1 MPITVYFT
9 MNTNNKTALALSLSA
24 LLILGTTTF
33 TLSRNAYAHTFGGN
47 ESAAFLAKVQGLKVE
62 ARLIQSDLSNQTL
75 VAWHSDK
82 IGEFWT
88 TNDTKEMTE
97 RNQRLGTDI
106 PALISNITMIANST
120 NPDATKVGQLITSLD
135 NDLAE
140 ATTVRVEKTE
150 LENATVNGLA
160 VANVLDETM
169 EDYSIATGA
178 EEENDSNANV
188 TGSNTTSSQD
198 SNMSDVSEGAGSN
211 ETATIVN
218 FAAYQTAQGLASA
231 AQDMYNNLK
240 PKAMPNSSSEIA
252 ALDAAFA
259 SLRKAIDG
267 KMSND
272 AIQAIVEDSIHPNLS
287 AFGLKEEEG

>member
-1 MPITVYFT
+1 
-9 MNTNNKTALALSLSA
+9 ALALSLSA

-47 ESAAFLAKVQGLKVE
+47 ESAAFLAKVQGLKVV
-62 ARLIQSDLSNQTL
+62 AHLIQSDLSNQTL

-82 IGEFWT
+82 IGEFWN

-106 PALISNITMIANST
+106 PALISNITTVANST
-120 NPDATKVGQLITSLD
+120 NPDAAKVGQLITSLD

-140 ATTVRVEKTE
+140 ATTVRKEKTE
-150 LENATVNGLA
+150 LGNATVNGLA
-160 VANVLDETM
+160 VADILDETM
-169 EDYSIATGA
+169 EDYGIATGA
-178 EEENDSNANV
+178 EEENSSSNL

-198 SNMSDVSEGAGSN
+198 SNMSNVSEGAGPN
-211 ETATIVN
+211 ETTTIVN
-218 FAAYQTAQGLASA
+218 FAAYQTAQ
-231 AQDMYNNLK
+231 DMNNNLK
-240 PKAMPNSSSEIA
+240 PKAMLNSSSEIA

-259 SLRKAIDG
+259 NLKKGIDD

-272 AIQAIVEDSIHPNLS
+272 AIQAIVEGSIHPNLS
-287 AFGLKEEEG
+287 AFGLKEEEE

>member
-1 MPITVYFT
+1 M
-9 MNTNNKTALALSLSA
+9 TNYNRTALALSLSA

-33 TLSRNAYAHTFGGN
+33 ALSRNAYAHTFGGN

-62 ARLIQSDLSNQTL
+62 AHLIQSDLSNQTL

-82 IGEFWT
+82 IGEFWN

-106 PALISNITMIANST
+106 PALISNITMVANST

-140 ATTVRVEKTE
+140 ATSVRIEKTE

-160 VANVLDETM
+160 VADILDETM
-169 EDYSIATGA
+169 EDYGIATGA
-178 EEENDSNANV
+178 EEENSSNV
-188 TGSNTTSSQD
+188 TGSNTTSQD
-198 SNMSDVSEGAGSN
+198 NMSNMSEGAGSN

-218 FAAYQTAQGLASA
+218 FAAYQTAQGLAAA

-259 SLRKAIDG
+259 NLRKAIDD

-272 AIQAIVEDSIHPNLS
+272 AIQAIVEGSIHPNLS
-287 AFGLKEEEG
+287 AFGLKEEEE

>member
-1 MPITVYFT
+1 M
-9 MNTNNKTALALSLSA
+9 MNNNRTALALILSA
-24 LLILGTTTF
+24 LLIFGTTTF

-62 ARLIQSDLSNQTL
+62 AHLIQSDLSNQTL

-82 IGEFWT
+82 IGEFWN

-106 PALISNITMIANST
+106 PALISNITTVANST

-140 ATTVRVEKTE
+140 ATTVRIEKTE

-160 VANVLDETM
+160 VADILDETM
-169 EDYSIATGA
+169 EDYGIATGA
-178 EEENDSNANV
+178 EEENSSNV
-188 TGSNTTSSQD
+188 TGSNTTSQENV
-198 SNMSDVSEGAGSN
+198 SNVSEGAGSN

-218 FAAYQTAQGLASA
+218 FAAYKTAQGLAAA

-252 ALDAAFA
+252 ALDVAFA
-259 SLRKAIDG
+259 NLRKAIDD

-272 AIQAIVEDSIHPNLS
+272 AIQAIVEGSIHPNLS
-287 AFGLKEEEG
+287 AFGLKEEEEVE

>member
-1 MPITVYFT
+1 MK
-9 MNTNNKTALALSLSA
+9 NNNRTALVLSLVA
-24 LLILGTTTF
+24 LLIFGTTTF

-47 ESAAFLAKVQGLKVE
+47 ESAEFLAKVQGLKIE
-62 ARLIQSDLSNQTL
+62 THLIQSDLANQTL

-88 TNDTKEMTE
+88 TNDTKEMSE

-106 PALISNITMIANST
+106 PALISNITTVANST
-120 NPDATKVGQLITSLD
+120 NPDATKVAQLITSLD

-140 ATTVRVEKTE
+140 ATSVRIEKTE

-160 VANVLDETM
+160 VANILDETM
-169 EDYSIATGA
+169 EDYGIATGA
-178 EEENDSNANV
+178 EEENSSNV
-188 TGSNTTSSQD
+188 MGSNTTSQENV
-198 SNMSDVSEGAGSN
+198 SNVSEGAGSN

-218 FAAYQTAQGLASA
+218 FAAYKTAQGLAAA

-259 SLRKAIDG
+259 NLRKAIDD

-272 AIQAIVEDSIHPNLS
+272 AIQAIVEGSIHPNLS
-287 AFGLKEEEG
+287 AFGLKEEEGEE

>member
-1 MPITVYFT
+1 M
-9 MNTNNKTALALSLSA
+9 TNNNRTALALSLSA

-33 TLSRNAYAHTFGGN
+33 AVSRNAYAHTFGGN

-62 ARLIQSDLSNQTL
+62 AHLIQSDLSNQTL
-75 VAWHSDK
+75 VAWHYDK
-82 IGEFWT
+82 IGEFWN

-106 PALISNITMIANST
+106 PALISNITTAANST

-140 ATTVRVEKTE
+140 ATSVRIEKTE

-160 VANVLDETM
+160 VADILDETM
-169 EDYSIATGA
+169 EDYGIATGA
-178 EEENDSNANV
+178 EEENSSNV
-188 TGSNTTSSQD
+188 TGSNTTSQD
-198 SNMSDVSEGAGSN
+198 NMSNVSEGAGSN

-218 FAAYQTAQGLASA
+218 FAAYQTAQGLPAA

-259 SLRKAIDG
+259 SLRKAIDD

-272 AIQAIVEDSIHPNLS
+272 AIQAIVEGSIHPNLS
-287 AFGLKEEEG
+287 AFGLKEEEE

>member
-1 MPITVYFT
+1 MK
-9 MNTNNKTALALSLSA
+9 NNNRTALALSLSA
-24 LLILGTTTF
+24 LLIFGTTTF

-47 ESAAFLAKVQGLKVE
+47 ESAEFLAKVQGLKVE
-62 ARLIQSDLSNQTL
+62 AHLIQSDLSNQTL

-82 IGEFWT
+82 IGEFWN

-106 PALISNITMIANST
+106 PALISNITTAANST
-120 NPDATKVGQLITSLD
+120 NPDAIKVGQLITSLD

-140 ATTVRVEKTE
+140 ATSVRIEKTE
-150 LENATVNGLA
+150 LENSTVNALA
-160 VANVLDETM
+160 VVAILDETM
-169 EDYSIATGA
+169 EDYGIATGA
-178 EEENDSNANV
+178 EEENSSNV
-188 TGSNTTSSQD
+188 TGSNTTSQD
-198 SNMSDVSEGAGSN
+198 NMSNMSEGAGSN

-218 FAAYQTAQGLASA
+218 FAAYQTAQGLAAA

-240 PKAMPNSSSEIA
+240 SKAMPNSSSEIA

-259 SLRKAIDG
+259 NLRKAIDD

-272 AIQAIVEDSIHPNLS
+272 AIQAIVEGSIHPNLS
-287 AFGLKEEEG
+287 AFGAKEEEE

>member
-1 MPITVYFT
+1 M
-9 MNTNNKTALALSLSA
+9 TNNNRTALALSLSA
-24 LLILGTTTF
+24 LLILSTTTF
-33 TLSRNAYAHTFGGN
+33 ALSRNAYAHTFGGN

-62 ARLIQSDLSNQTL
+62 AHLIQSDLSNQTL

-82 IGEFWT
+82 IGEFWN

-97 RNQRLGTDI
+97 RNQRLGTNI
-106 PALISNITMIANST
+106 PALISNITTAANST

-140 ATTVRVEKTE
+140 ATSVRIEKTE

-160 VANVLDETM
+160 VADILDETM
-169 EDYSIATGA
+169 EDYGIATGA
-178 EEENDSNANV
+178 EEENSSNV
-188 TGSNTTSSQD
+188 TGSNTTSQD
-198 SNMSDVSEGAGSN
+198 NMSNVSEGAGSN

-218 FAAYQTAQGLASA
+218 FAAYQTAQGLAAA

-259 SLRKAIDG
+259 NLRKAIDD

-272 AIQAIVEDSIHPNLS
+272 AIQAIVEGSIHPNLS
-287 AFGLKEEEG
+287 AFGLKEEEE

>member
-1 MPITVYFT
+1 M
-9 MNTNNKTALALSLSA
+9 TNYNRTALALSLSA

-33 TLSRNAYAHTFGGN
+33 ALSRNAYAHTFGGN
-47 ESAAFLAKVQGLKVE
+47 ESAAFLAKVQELKVE
-62 ARLIQSDLSNQTL
+62 AHLIQSDLSNQTL

-82 IGEFWT
+82 IGEFWN

-106 PALISNITMIANST
+106 PALISNITTAANST
-120 NPDATKVGQLITSLD
+120 NPDAIKVGQLITSLD

-140 ATTVRVEKTE
+140 ATSVRIEKTE
-150 LENATVNGLA
+150 LENATVNALA
-160 VANVLDETM
+160 VVAILDETM
-169 EDYSIATGA
+169 EDYGIATGA
-178 EEENDSNANV
+178 EENSSNV
-188 TGSNTTSSQD
+188 TGSNTTSQD
-198 SNMSDVSEGAGSN
+198 NMSNMSEGAGSN

-218 FAAYQTAQGLASA
+218 FAAYQTAQGLAAA

-259 SLRKAIDG
+259 NLRKAIDD

-272 AIQAIVEDSIHPNLS
+272 AIQAIVEGSIHPNLS
-287 AFGLKEEEG
+287 AFGAKE

>member
-1 MPITVYFT
+1 M
-9 MNTNNKTALALSLSA
+9 TNYNRTALALSLSA

-33 TLSRNAYAHTFGGN
+33 ALSRNAYAHTFGGN
-47 ESAAFLAKVQGLKVE
+47 ESAAFLAKVQELKVE
-62 ARLIQSDLSNQTL
+62 AHLIQSDLSNQTL

-82 IGEFWT
+82 IGEFWN

-106 PALISNITMIANST
+106 PALISNITTAANST
-120 NPDATKVGQLITSLD
+120 NPDAIKVGQLITSLD

-140 ATTVRVEKTE
+140 ATSVRIEKTE
-150 LENATVNGLA
+150 LENATVNALA
-160 VANVLDETM
+160 VVAILDETM
-169 EDYSIATGA
+169 EDYGIATGA
-178 EEENDSNANV
+178 EENSTNV
-188 TGSNTTSSQD
+188 TGSNTTSQD
-198 SNMSDVSEGAGSN
+198 NMSNMSEGADLN

-218 FAAYQTAQGLASA
+218 FAAYQTAQGLAAA

-259 SLRKAIDG
+259 NLRKAIDD

-272 AIQAIVEDSIHPNLS
+272 AIQAIVEGSIHPNLS
-287 AFGLKEEEG
+287 AFGAKEEEE

>member
-1 MPITVYFT
+1 MK
-9 MNTNNKTALALSLSA
+9 NDNRKALALSLSA

-47 ESAAFLAKVQGLKVE
+47 ESAAFLAKVQGLKVV
-62 ARLIQSDLSNQTL
+62 AHLIQSDLSNQTL

-82 IGEFWT
+82 IGEFWN

-106 PALISNITMIANST
+106 PALISNITTVANST
-120 NPDATKVGQLITSLD
+120 NPDAAKVGQLITSLD

-140 ATTVRVEKTE
+140 ATTVRIEKTE

-160 VANVLDETM
+160 VANILDETM
-169 EDYSIATGA
+169 EDYGIATGA
-178 EEENDSNANV
+178 EEENYSSSNV

-198 SNMSDVSEGAGSN
+198 SNMSNMSSVSEGAGSN
-211 ETATIVN
+211 ETTTIVN

-259 SLRKAIDG
+259 NLKKGIDD
-267 KMSND
+267 KISND
-272 AIQAIVEDSIHPNLS
+272 AIQAIVEGSIHPNLS
-287 AFGLKEEEG
+287 AFGLKEEEE

>member
-1 MPITVYFT
+1 M
-9 MNTNNKTALALSLSA
+9 MNNNRTALALILSA
-24 LLILGTTTF
+24 LLIFGTTTF

-62 ARLIQSDLSNQTL
+62 AHLIQSDLSNQTL

-82 IGEFWT
+82 IGEFWN

-106 PALISNITMIANST
+106 PALISNITTVANST

-140 ATTVRVEKTE
+140 ATTVRIEKTE

-160 VANVLDETM
+160 VADILDETM
-169 EDYSIATGA
+169 EDYGIATGA
-178 EEENDSNANV
+178 EEENSSNV
-188 TGSNTTSSQD
+188 TGSNTTSQENI
-198 SNMSDVSEGAGSN
+198 SNVSEGAGSN
-211 ETATIVN
+211 ETVTIVN
-218 FAAYQTAQGLASA
+218 FAAYQTAQGLAAA

-252 ALDAAFA
+252 ALDVAFA
-259 SLRKAIDG
+259 NLRKAIDD
-267 KMSND
+267 KMSSD
-272 AIQAIVEDSIHPNLS
+272 AIQAIVEGSIHPNLS
-287 AFGLKEEEG
+287 AFGLKEEEEVE

>member
-1 MPITVYFT
+1 M
-9 MNTNNKTALALSLSA
+9 MNNNRTALALSLSA
-24 LLILGTTTF
+24 LLIFGTTTF

-62 ARLIQSDLSNQTL
+62 AHLIQSDLSNQTL

-82 IGEFWT
+82 IGEFWN

-106 PALISNITMIANST
+106 PALISNITTVANST

-140 ATTVRVEKTE
+140 ATTVRIEKTE
-150 LENATVNGLA
+150 LDNATVNGLA
-160 VANVLDETM
+160 VADILDETM
-169 EDYSIATGA
+169 EDYGIATGA
-178 EEENDSNANV
+178 EEENSSNV
-188 TGSNTTSSQD
+188 MGSNTTSQENV
-198 SNMSDVSEGAGSN
+198 SNVSEGAGSN

-218 FAAYQTAQGLASA
+218 FAAYKTAQGLAAA

-252 ALDAAFA
+252 ALDVAFA
-259 SLRKAIDG
+259 NLRKAIDD

-272 AIQAIVEDSIHPNLS
+272 AIQAIVEGSIHPNLS
-287 AFGLKEEEG
+287 AFGLKEEEEVE

>member
-1 MPITVYFT
+1 MK
-9 MNTNNKTALALSLSA
+9 NNNRTALALSLSA
-24 LLILGTTTF
+24 LLIFGTTTF

-62 ARLIQSDLSNQTL
+62 AHLIQSDLSNQTL

-82 IGEFWT
+82 IGEFWN

-97 RNQRLGTDI
+97 KNQRLGTDI
-106 PALISNITMIANST
+106 PALISNITTAANST
-120 NPDATKVGQLITSLD
+120 NPDATKVGQIITSLD

-140 ATTVRVEKTE
+140 ATTVRIEKTE

-160 VANVLDETM
+160 VANILDETM
-169 EDYSIATGA
+169 EDYGIATGA
-178 EEENDSNANV
+178 EEENSSNV

-198 SNMSDVSEGAGSN
+198 NNMSNVSEGAGSN

-218 FAAYQTAQGLASA
+218 FAPYQTAQGLATA

-259 SLRKAIDG
+259 NLRKAIDD

-272 AIQAIVEDSIHPNLS
+272 AIQAIVEGSIHPNLS
-287 AFGLKEEEG
+287 TFGLKEEEGQE

>member
-1 MPITVYFT
+1 MK
-9 MNTNNKTALALSLSA
+9 NNNRTALALSLSA
-24 LLILGTTTF
+24 LLIFGTTTF

-47 ESAAFLAKVQGLKVE
+47 ESAEFLAKVQGLKVE
-62 ARLIQSDLSNQTL
+62 AHLIQSDLSNRTL

-88 TNDTKEMTE
+88 TNDTKEMSE

-106 PALISNITMIANST
+106 PALISNITTVANST
-120 NPDATKVGQLITSLD
+120 NPDATKVAQLITSLD

-140 ATTVRVEKTE
+140 ATSVRIEKTE

-160 VANVLDETM
+160 VANILDETM
-169 EDYSIATGA
+169 EDYGIATGA
-178 EEENDSNANV
+178 EEENSSNV
-188 TGSNTTSSQD
+188 TGSNTTSQD
-198 SNMSDVSEGAGSN
+198 NNMSNMSEGAGSN

-218 FAAYQTAQGLASA
+218 FAAYQTAQGLAAA

-259 SLRKAIDG
+259 NLRKAIDD

-272 AIQAIVEDSIHPNLS
+272 AIQAIVEGSIHPNLS
-287 AFGLKEEEG
+287 AFGLKEEEGEE

>member
-1 MPITVYFT
+1 M
-9 MNTNNKTALALSLSA
+9 TNYKRTALALSLSA

-33 TLSRNAYAHTFGGN
+33 ALSRNAYAHTFGGN
-47 ESAAFLAKVQGLKVE
+47 ESAAFLAKVQELKVE
-62 ARLIQSDLSNQTL
+62 AHLIQSDLSNQTL

-82 IGEFWT
+82 IGEFWN

-106 PALISNITMIANST
+106 PALISNITTAANST
-120 NPDATKVGQLITSLD
+120 NPDAIKVAQLITSLD

-140 ATTVRVEKTE
+140 ATSVRIEKTE
-150 LENATVNGLA
+150 LENATVNALA
-160 VANVLDETM
+160 VVAILDETM
-169 EDYSIATGA
+169 EDYGIATGA
-178 EEENDSNANV
+178 EENSSNV
-188 TGSNTTSSQD
+188 TGSNTTSQD
-198 SNMSDVSEGAGSN
+198 NMSNMSEGAGSN

-218 FAAYQTAQGLASA
+218 FPAYQTAQGLAAA

-259 SLRKAIDG
+259 NLRKAIDD

-272 AIQAIVEDSIHPNLS
+272 AIQAIVEGSIHPNLS
-287 AFGLKEEEG
+287 AFGAKEEEE

>member
-1 MPITVYFT
+1 M
-9 MNTNNKTALALSLSA
+9 TNYNRTALALSLSA

-33 TLSRNAYAHTFGGN
+33 ALSRNAYAHTFGGN
-47 ESAAFLAKVQGLKVE
+47 ESAAFLAKVQELKVE
-62 ARLIQSDLSNQTL
+62 AHLIQSDLSNQTL

-82 IGEFWT
+82 IGEFWN

-106 PALISNITMIANST
+106 PALISNITTAANST
-120 NPDATKVGQLITSLD
+120 NPDAIKVGQLITSLD

-140 ATTVRVEKTE
+140 ATSVRIEKTE
-150 LENATVNGLA
+150 LENATVNALA
-160 VANVLDETM
+160 VVAILDETM
-169 EDYSIATGA
+169 EDYGIATGA
-178 EEENDSNANV
+178 EEENSSNV
-188 TGSNTTSSQD
+188 TGSNTTSQD
-198 SNMSDVSEGAGSN
+198 NMSNMSEGAGSN

-218 FAAYQTAQGLASA
+218 FAAYQTAQGLAAA

-240 PKAMPNSSSEIA
+240 SKAMPNSSSEIA

-259 SLRKAIDG
+259 NLRKAIDD

-272 AIQAIVEDSIHPNLS
+272 AIQAIVEGSIHPNLS
-287 AFGLKEEEG
+287 AFGAKEEEE

>member
-1 MPITVYFT
+1 MK
-9 MNTNNKTALALSLSA
+9 NNNRTALALSLSA
-24 LLILGTTTF
+24 LLIFGTTTF

-47 ESAAFLAKVQGLKVE
+47 ESAEFLAKVQGLKVE
-62 ARLIQSDLSNQTL
+62 THLIQSDLANQTL

-88 TNDTKEMTE
+88 TNDTKEMSE

-106 PALISNITMIANST
+106 PALISNITTVANST
-120 NPDATKVGQLITSLD
+120 NPDATKVAQLITSLD

-140 ATTVRVEKTE
+140 ATSVRIEKTE

-160 VANVLDETM
+160 VANILDETM
-169 EDYSIATGA
+169 EDYGIATGA
-178 EEENDSNANV
+178 EEENSSNV
-188 TGSNTTSSQD
+188 TGSNTTSQD
-198 SNMSDVSEGAGSN
+198 NNMSNMSEGAGSN

-218 FAAYQTAQGLASA
+218 FAAYQTAQGLAAA

-259 SLRKAIDG
+259 NLRKAIDD

-272 AIQAIVEDSIHPNLS
+272 AIQAIVEGSIHPNLS

>member
-1 MPITVYFT
+1 M
-9 MNTNNKTALALSLSA
+9 MNNNRTALALSLSA
-24 LLILGTTTF
+24 LLIFGTTTF

-62 ARLIQSDLSNQTL
+62 AHLIQSDLSNQTL

-82 IGEFWT
+82 IGEFWN

-106 PALISNITMIANST
+106 PALISNITTVANST
-120 NPDATKVGQLITSLD
+120 NPDATKVGQIITSLD

-140 ATTVRVEKTE
+140 ATTVRIEKTE

-160 VANVLDETM
+160 VADILDETM
-169 EDYSIATGA
+169 EDYGIATGA
-178 EEENDSNANV
+178 EEENSSNV
-188 TGSNTTSSQD
+188 TGSNTTSQENI
-198 SNMSDVSEGAGSN
+198 SNVSEGAGSN

-240 PKAMPNSSSEIA
+240 PKAMANSSSEIA

-259 SLRKAIDG
+259 NLRKAIDD

-272 AIQAIVEDSIHPNLS
+272 AIQAIVEGSIYPNLS
-287 AFGLKEEEG
+287 AFGLKEEEGQE

>member
-1 MPITVYFT
+1 M
-9 MNTNNKTALALSLSA
+9 TNNNRTALALSLSA
-24 LLILGTTTF
+24 LLILGTTAF
-33 TLSRNAYAHTFGGN
+33 ALSRNAYAHTFGGN

-62 ARLIQSDLSNQTL
+62 AHLIQSDLSNQTL

-82 IGEFWT
+82 IGEFWN
-88 TNDTKEMTE
+88 TNDTKELTE

-106 PALISNITMIANST
+106 PTLISNITTTANST
-120 NPDATKVGQLITSLD
+120 NPDATKVGQLVTSLD

-140 ATTVRVEKTE
+140 ATSVRIEKTE
-150 LENATVNGLA
+150 LENATVNALA
-160 VANVLDETM
+160 VADILDETM
-169 EDYSIATGA
+169 EDYGIATGA
-178 EEENDSNANV
+178 EEENSSNV
-188 TGSNTTSSQD
+188 TGTNTTSQD
-198 SNMSDVSEGAGSN
+198 NMSNVSEGAGSN

-218 FAAYQTAQGLASA
+218 FAAYQTAQGLAAA

-259 SLRKAIDG
+259 NLRKAIDD

-272 AIQAIVEDSIHPNLS
+272 AIQAIVEGSIHPNLS
-287 AFGLKEEEG
+287 AFGLKEEEE

>member
-1 MPITVYFT
+1 MK
-9 MNTNNKTALALSLSA
+9 NNNRTALALSLSA
-24 LLILGTTTF
+24 LLIFGTTTF
-33 TLSRNAYAHTFGGN
+33 ALSRNAYAHTFGGN

-62 ARLIQSDLSNQTL
+62 AHLIQSDLSNQTL

-82 IGEFWT
+82 IGEFWN

-106 PALISNITMIANST
+106 PALISNITTAANST
-120 NPDATKVGQLITSLD
+120 NPDATKVDQLITSLD

-140 ATTVRVEKTE
+140 ATTVRIEKTE

-169 EDYSIATGA
+169 EDYGIATGA
-178 EEENDSNANV
+178 EEENSSNV
-188 TGSNTTSSQD
+188 TGSSNTTSSQD
-198 SNMSDVSEGAGSN
+198 SNMSNVSNVSEGAGSN

-259 SLRKAIDG
+259 NLRKAIDD

-272 AIQAIVEDSIHPNLS
+272 AIQAIVEGSIHPNLS
-287 AFGLKEEEG
+287 AFGLKEEEE

>member
-1 MPITVYFT
+1 M
-9 MNTNNKTALALSLSA
+9 TNYNRTALALSLSA

-33 TLSRNAYAHTFGGN
+33 ALSRNAYAHTFGGN
-47 ESAAFLAKVQGLKVE
+47 ESAAFLAKVQELKVE
-62 ARLIQSDLSNQTL
+62 AHLIQSDLSNQTL

-82 IGEFWT
+82 IGEFWN

-106 PALISNITMIANST
+106 PALISNITTAANST
-120 NPDATKVGQLITSLD
+120 NPDAIKVGQLITSLD

-140 ATTVRVEKTE
+140 ATSVRIEKTE
-150 LENATVNGLA
+150 LENSTVNALA
-160 VANVLDETM
+160 VVAILDETM
-169 EDYSIATGA
+169 EDYGIATGA
-178 EEENDSNANV
+178 EEENSSNV
-188 TGSNTTSSQD
+188 TGSNTTSQD
-198 SNMSDVSEGAGSN
+198 NMSNMSEGAGSN

-218 FAAYQTAQGLASA
+218 FAAYQTAQGLAAA

-240 PKAMPNSSSEIA
+240 SKAMPNSSSEIA

-259 SLRKAIDG
+259 NLRKAIDD

-272 AIQAIVEDSIHPNLS
+272 AIQAIVEGSIHPNLS
-287 AFGLKEEEG
+287 AFGLKEEEE

>member
-1 MPITVYFT
+1 MKI
-9 MNTNNKTALALSLSA
+9 NNKTALALSLSA
-24 LLILGTTTF
+24 LLILGATTTF

-47 ESAAFLAKVQGLKVE
+47 ESAAFLAKVQGLKVV
-62 ARLIQSDLSNQTL
+62 AHLIQSDLSNQTL

-82 IGEFWT
+82 IGEFWN
-88 TNDTKEMTE
+88 TNDTKELTE

-106 PALISNITMIANST
+106 PALISNITTVANST
-120 NPDATKVGQLITSLD
+120 NPDAAKVGQLITSLD

-140 ATTVRVEKTE
+140 ATSVRIEKTE

-160 VANVLDETM
+160 VANILDETM
-169 EDYSIATGA
+169 EDYGIATGA
-178 EEENDSNANV
+178 EEENSSSSSSSNV

-198 SNMSDVSEGAGSN
+198 SNMSNVSEVAGSN
-211 ETATIVN
+211 ETTTIVN

-240 PKAMPNSSSEIA
+240 PKAMSNSSSEIA

-259 SLRKAIDG
+259 SLRKAIDD

-272 AIQAIVEDSIHPNLS
+272 AIQAIVEGSIHPNLS
-287 AFGLKEEEG
+287 AFGLKEEEE

>member
-1 MPITVYFT
+1 MKF
-9 MNTNNKTALALSLSA
+9 NNSKALALSLSA
-24 LLILGTTTF
+24 LLILGATTF

-47 ESAAFLAKVQGLKVE
+47 ESAAFLAKVQGLKVV
-62 ARLIQSDLSNQTL
+62 AHLIQSDLSNQTL

-82 IGEFWT
+82 IGEFWN

-106 PALISNITMIANST
+106 PALISNITTVANST
-120 NPDATKVGQLITSLD
+120 NPDAAKVGQLITSLD

-140 ATTVRVEKTE
+140 ATTVRIEKTE

-160 VANVLDETM
+160 VANILDETM
-169 EDYSIATGA
+169 EDYGIATGA
-178 EEENDSNANV
+178 EEENSTSSSNV

-198 SNMSDVSEGAGSN
+198 SNMSNVSEGAGSN
-211 ETATIVN
+211 ETTTIVN

-240 PKAMPNSSSEIA
+240 PKAMSNSSSEIA

-259 SLRKAIDG
+259 NLRKAIDD

-272 AIQAIVEDSIHPNLS
+272 AIQAIVEGSIHPNLS
-287 AFGLKEEEG
+287 AFGLKEEEE

>member
-1 MPITVYFT
+1 V
-9 MNTNNKTALALSLSA
+9 
-24 LLILGTTTF
+24 
-33 TLSRNAYAHTFGGN
+33 HTFGGN

-62 ARLIQSDLSNQTL
+62 AHLIQSDLSNQTL

-82 IGEFWT
+82 IGEFWN

-106 PALISNITMIANST
+106 PALISNITTVANST

-140 ATTVRVEKTE
+140 ATTVRIEKTE

-160 VANVLDETM
+160 VADILDETM
-169 EDYSIATGA
+169 EDYGIATGA
-178 EEENDSNANV
+178 EEENSSNV
-188 TGSNTTSSQD
+188 TGSNTTSQENI
-198 SNMSDVSEGAGSN
+198 SNVSEGAGSN
-211 ETATIVN
+211 ETVTIVN
-218 FAAYQTAQGLASA
+218 FAAYQTAQGLAAA

-252 ALDAAFA
+252 ALDVAFA
-259 SLRKAIDG
+259 NLRKAIDD

-272 AIQAIVEDSIHPNLS
+272 AIQAIVEGSIHPNLS
-287 AFGLKEEEG
+287 AFGLKEEEEVE

>member
-1 MPITVYFT
+1 
-9 MNTNNKTALALSLSA
+9 MNNNRTALALSLSA

-33 TLSRNAYAHTFGGN
+33 TLSRNANAHTFGGN

-62 ARLIQSDLSNQTL
+62 AHLIQSDLSNKTL

-82 IGEFWT
+82 IGEFWN
-88 TNDTKEMTE
+88 TNETKEMSE

-106 PALISNITMIANST
+106 PALISNITTIANST
-120 NPDATKVGQLITSLD
+120 SPDATQVGQLITSLD

-140 ATTVRVEKTE
+140 ATTVRIEKSD

-160 VANVLDETM
+160 VANILDETM
-169 EDYSIATGA
+169 EDYGIATGA
-178 EEENDSNANV
+178 EEEENSSNV
-188 TGSNTTSSQD
+188 TGSNTTSQE
-198 SNMSDVSEGAGSN
+198 NMSNVSEGAGSN

-240 PKAMPNSSSEIA
+240 PKAMANSSSEIA

-259 SLRKAIDG
+259 NLRKAIDD
-267 KMSND
+267 KVSND
-272 AIQAIVEDSIHPNLS
+272 AIQAIVEGSIHPNLS
-287 AFGLKEEEG
+287 AFGLKEEEEETE

>member
-1 MPITVYFT
+1 MK
-9 MNTNNKTALALSLSA
+9 NNNRTALALSLSA
-24 LLILGTTTF
+24 LLIFGTTTF

-47 ESAAFLAKVQGLKVE
+47 ESAEFLAKVQGLKVE
-62 ARLIQSDLSNQTL
+62 THLIQSDLANQTL

-88 TNDTKEMTE
+88 TNDTKEMSE

-106 PALISNITMIANST
+106 PALISNITTVANST
-120 NPDATKVGQLITSLD
+120 NPDATKVAQLITSLD

-140 ATTVRVEKTE
+140 ATSVRIEKTE

-160 VANVLDETM
+160 VANILDETM
-169 EDYSIATGA
+169 EDYGIATGA
-178 EEENDSNANV
+178 EEENSSNV
-188 TGSNTTSSQD
+188 TGSNTTSQD
-198 SNMSDVSEGAGSN
+198 NNMSNMSEGAGSN

-259 SLRKAIDG
+259 NLRKAIDD

-272 AIQAIVEDSIHPNLS
+272 AIQAIVEGSIHPNLS
-287 AFGLKEEEG
+287 AFGLREEEG

>member
-1 MPITVYFT
+1 M
-9 MNTNNKTALALSLSA
+9 MNNNRTALALSLSA
-24 LLILGTTTF
+24 LLIFGTTTF

-62 ARLIQSDLSNQTL
+62 AHLIQSDLSNQTL

-82 IGEFWT
+82 IGEFWN

-106 PALISNITMIANST
+106 PALISNITTVANST

-140 ATTVRVEKTE
+140 ATTVRIEKTE
-150 LENATVNGLA
+150 LDNATVNGLA
-160 VANVLDETM
+160 VADILDETM
-169 EDYSIATGA
+169 EDYGIATGA
-178 EEENDSNANV
+178 EEENSSNV
-188 TGSNTTSSQD
+188 MGSNTTSQENV
-198 SNMSDVSEGAGSN
+198 SNVSEAAGSN

-218 FAAYQTAQGLASA
+218 FAAYKTAQGLAAA

-252 ALDAAFA
+252 ALDVAFA
-259 SLRKAIDG
+259 NLRKAIDD

-272 AIQAIVEDSIHPNLS
+272 AIQAIVEGSIHPNLS
-287 AFGLKEEEG
+287 AFGLKEEEEVE

>member
-1 MPITVYFT
+1 M
-9 MNTNNKTALALSLSA
+9 TNYNRTALALSLSA

-33 TLSRNAYAHTFGGN
+33 ALSRNAYAHTFGGN
-47 ESAAFLAKVQGLKVE
+47 ESAAFLAKVQELKVE
-62 ARLIQSDLSNQTL
+62 AHLIQSDLSNQTL

-82 IGEFWT
+82 IGEFWN

-106 PALISNITMIANST
+106 PALISNITTAANST
-120 NPDATKVGQLITSLD
+120 NPDAIKVGQLITSLD

-140 ATTVRVEKTE
+140 ATSVRIEKTE
-150 LENATVNGLA
+150 LENATVNALA
-160 VANVLDETM
+160 VVAILDETM
-169 EDYSIATGA
+169 EDYGIATGA
-178 EEENDSNANV
+178 EENSSNV
-188 TGSNTTSSQD
+188 TGSNTTSQD
-198 SNMSDVSEGAGSN
+198 NMSNMSEGAGSN

-218 FAAYQTAQGLASA
+218 FAAYQTAQGLAAA

-259 SLRKAIDG
+259 NLRKAIDD

-272 AIQAIVEDSIHPNLS
+272 AVQAIVEGSIHPNLS
-287 AFGLKEEEG
+287 AFGAKEEEE

>member
-1 MPITVYFT
+1 MK
-9 MNTNNKTALALSLSA
+9 NNNRTALALSLSA
-24 LLILGTTTF
+24 LLIFGTTTF

-47 ESAAFLAKVQGLKVE
+47 ESTAFLAKVQGLKVE
-62 ARLIQSDLSNQTL
+62 AHLIQSDLSNQTL

-82 IGEFWT
+82 IGEFWN

-106 PALISNITMIANST
+106 PALISNITTAANST
-120 NPDATKVGQLITSLD
+120 NPDAIKVGQLITSLD

-140 ATTVRVEKTE
+140 ATSVRIEKTE
-150 LENATVNGLA
+150 LENSTVNALA
-160 VANVLDETM
+160 VVAILDETM
-169 EDYSIATGA
+169 EDYGIATGA
-178 EEENDSNANV
+178 EEENSSNV
-188 TGSNTTSSQD
+188 TGSNTTSQD
-198 SNMSDVSEGAGSN
+198 NMSNMSEGAGSN

-218 FAAYQTAQGLASA
+218 FAAYQTAQGLAAA

-240 PKAMPNSSSEIA
+240 SKAMPNSSSEIA

-259 SLRKAIDG
+259 NLRKAIDD

-272 AIQAIVEDSIHPNLS
+272 AIQAIVEGSIHPNLS
-287 AFGLKEEEG
+287 AFGAKEEEE

>member
-1 MPITVYFT
+1 MK
-9 MNTNNKTALALSLSA
+9 NNNRTALALSLSA
-24 LLILGTTTF
+24 LLIFGTTTF

-47 ESAAFLAKVQGLKVE
+47 ESAEFLAKVQGLKVE
-62 ARLIQSDLSNQTL
+62 AHLIQSDLSNQTL

-88 TNDTKEMTE
+88 TNDTKEMSE

-106 PALISNITMIANST
+106 PALISNITTVANST
-120 NPDATKVGQLITSLD
+120 NPDATKVAQLITSLD

-140 ATTVRVEKTE
+140 ATSVRIEKTE

-160 VANVLDETM
+160 VANILDETM
-169 EDYSIATGA
+169 EDYGIATGA
-178 EEENDSNANV
+178 EEENSSNV
-188 TGSNTTSSQD
+188 TGSNTTSQD
-198 SNMSDVSEGAGSN
+198 NNMSNMSEGAGSN

-218 FAAYQTAQGLASA
+218 FAAYQTAQGLAAA
-231 AQDMYNNLK
+231 AQDIYNTLK
-240 PKAMPNSSSEIA
+240 PKVMPNSSSEIA

-259 SLRKAIDG
+259 NLRKAIDD

-272 AIQAIVEDSIHPNLS
+272 AIQAIVEGSIHPNLS

>member
-1 MPITVYFT
+1 MR
-9 MNTNNKTALALSLSA
+9 NNNRTALALSLSA

-33 TLSRNAYAHTFGGN
+33 ALSRNAYAHTFGGN

-82 IGEFWT
+82 IGEFWN
-88 TNDTKEMTE
+88 TNDTKEMSE

-106 PALISNITMIANST
+106 PALISNITMTANST
-120 NPDATKVGQLITSLD
+120 SPDATKVGQLITSLD
-135 NDLAE
+135 NNLAE
-140 ATTVRVEKTE
+140 ATTVRIEKTE

-160 VANVLDETM
+160 VADILDETM
-169 EDYSIATGA
+169 EDYGIATGA
-178 EEENDSNANV
+178 EEENSSNV
-188 TGSNTTSSQD
+188 TSSNTTSQE
-198 SNMSDVSEGAGSN
+198 NMSNVSEAAGSN

-259 SLRKAIDG
+259 NLRKAIDD

-272 AIQAIVEDSIHPNLS
+272 AIQAIVEGSIHPNLS
-287 AFGLKEEEG
+287 AFGLKEEEE

>member
-1 MPITVYFT
+1 M
-9 MNTNNKTALALSLSA
+9 TNYNRTALALSLSA

-33 TLSRNAYAHTFGGN
+33 ALSRNAYAHTFGGN
-47 ESAAFLAKVQGLKVE
+47 ESAAFLAKVQELKVE
-62 ARLIQSDLSNQTL
+62 AHLIQSDLSNQTL

-82 IGEFWT
+82 IGEFWN

-106 PALISNITMIANST
+106 PALISNITTAANST

-140 ATTVRVEKTE
+140 ATSVRIEKTE
-150 LENATVNGLA
+150 LENATVNALA
-160 VANVLDETM
+160 VVAILDETM
-169 EDYSIATGA
+169 EDYGIATGA
-178 EEENDSNANV
+178 EENSSNV
-188 TGSNTTSSQD
+188 TGSNTTSQD
-198 SNMSDVSEGAGSN
+198 NMSNMSEGAGSN

-218 FAAYQTAQGLASA
+218 FAAYQTAQGLAAA

-259 SLRKAIDG
+259 NLRKAIDD

-272 AIQAIVEDSIHPNLS
+272 AIQAIVEGSIHPNLS
-287 AFGLKEEEG
+287 AFGAKEEEE

>member
-1 MPITVYFT
+1 M
-9 MNTNNKTALALSLSA
+9 MNNNRTALALSLSA
-24 LLILGTTTF
+24 LLIFGTTTF

-62 ARLIQSDLSNQTL
+62 AHLIQSDLSNQTL

-82 IGEFWT
+82 IGEFWN

-106 PALISNITMIANST
+106 PALISNITTVANST

-140 ATTVRVEKTE
+140 ATTVRIEKTE

-160 VANVLDETM
+160 VADILDETM
-169 EDYSIATGA
+169 EDYGIATGA
-178 EEENDSNANV
+178 EEENSSNV
-188 TGSNTTSSQD
+188 MGSNTTSQENV
-198 SNMSDVSEGAGSN
+198 SNVSEGAGSN

-218 FAAYQTAQGLASA
+218 FAAYKTAQGLAAA

-252 ALDAAFA
+252 ALDVAFA
-259 SLRKAIDG
+259 NLRKAIDD

-272 AIQAIVEDSIHPNLS
+272 AIQAIVEGSIHPNLS
-287 AFGLKEEEG
+287 AFGLKEEEEVE

>member
-1 MPITVYFT
+1 M
-9 MNTNNKTALALSLSA
+9 MNNNRTALALSLSA
-24 LLILGTTTF
+24 LLIFGTTTF

-62 ARLIQSDLSNQTL
+62 AHLIQSDLSNQTL
-75 VAWHSDK
+75 VAWHFDK
-82 IGEFWT
+82 IGEFWN

-106 PALISNITMIANST
+106 PALISNITTVVNST

-140 ATTVRVEKTE
+140 ATTVRIEKTE

-160 VANVLDETM
+160 VADILDETM
-169 EDYSIATGA
+169 EDYGIATGA
-178 EEENDSNANV
+178 EEENSSNV
-188 TGSNTTSSQD
+188 TGSNTTSQENI
-198 SNMSDVSEGAGSN
+198 SNVSEGAGSN
-211 ETATIVN
+211 ETVTIVN
-218 FAAYQTAQGLASA
+218 FAAYQTAQGLAAA

-252 ALDAAFA
+252 ALDVAFA
-259 SLRKAIDG
+259 NLRKAIDD

-272 AIQAIVEDSIHPNLS
+272 AIQAIVEGSIHPNLS
-287 AFGLKEEEG
+287 AFGLKEEEEVE

>member
-1 MPITVYFT
+1 M
-9 MNTNNKTALALSLSA
+9 TNYNRTALALSLSA

-33 TLSRNAYAHTFGGN
+33 ALSRNAYAHTFGGN
-47 ESAAFLAKVQGLKVE
+47 ESAAFLAKVQELKVE
-62 ARLIQSDLSNQTL
+62 AHLIQSDLSNQTL

-82 IGEFWT
+82 IGEFWN

-106 PALISNITMIANST
+106 PALISNITTAANST

-135 NDLAE
+135 SDLAE
-140 ATTVRVEKTE
+140 ATSVRIEKTQ
-150 LENATVNGLA
+150 LENATVNALA
-160 VANVLDETM
+160 VVAILDETM
-169 EDYSIATGA
+169 EDYGIATGA
-178 EEENDSNANV
+178 EENSSNV
-188 TGSNTTSSQD
+188 TGSNTTSQD
-198 SNMSDVSEGAGSN
+198 NMSNMSEGAGSN

-218 FAAYQTAQGLASA
+218 FAAYQTAQGLAAA

-259 SLRKAIDG
+259 NLRNAIDD

-272 AIQAIVEDSIHPNLS
+272 AIQAIVEGSIHPNLS
-287 AFGLKEEEG
+287 AFGAKEEEE

>member
-1 MPITVYFT
+1 M
-9 MNTNNKTALALSLSA
+9 MNNNRTALALILSA
-24 LLILGTTTF
+24 LLIFGTTTF

-62 ARLIQSDLSNQTL
+62 AHLIQSDLSNQTL

-82 IGEFWT
+82 IGEFWN

-106 PALISNITMIANST
+106 PALISNITTAANST
-120 NPDATKVGQLITSLD
+120 NPDAIKVGQLITSLD

-140 ATTVRVEKTE
+140 ATSVRIEKTE
-150 LENATVNGLA
+150 LENSTVNALA
-160 VANVLDETM
+160 VVAILDETM
-169 EDYSIATGA
+169 EDYGIATGA
-178 EEENDSNANV
+178 EEENSSNV
-188 TGSNTTSSQD
+188 TGSNTTSQD
-198 SNMSDVSEGAGSN
+198 NMSNMSEGAGSN

-218 FAAYQTAQGLASA
+218 FAAYQTAQGLAAA

-240 PKAMPNSSSEIA
+240 SKAMPNSSSEIA

-259 SLRKAIDG
+259 NLRKAIDD

-272 AIQAIVEDSIHPNLS
+272 AIQAIVEGSIHPNLS
-287 AFGLKEEEG
+287 AFGAKEEEE

>member
-1 MPITVYFT
+1 MK
-9 MNTNNKTALALSLSA
+9 NNNRTALALSLSA
-24 LLILGTTTF
+24 LLIFGTTTF

-47 ESAAFLAKVQGLKVE
+47 ESAEFLAKVQGLKVE
-62 ARLIQSDLSNQTL
+62 AHLIQSDLSNQTL

-88 TNDTKEMTE
+88 TNDTKEMSE

-106 PALISNITMIANST
+106 PALISNITTVANST
-120 NPDATKVGQLITSLD
+120 NPDATKVAQLITSLD

-140 ATTVRVEKTE
+140 ATSVRIEKTE

-160 VANVLDETM
+160 VANILDETM
-169 EDYSIATGA
+169 EDYGIATGA
-178 EEENDSNANV
+178 EEENSSNV
-188 TGSNTTSSQD
+188 TGSNTTSQD
-198 SNMSDVSEGAGSN
+198 NNMSNMSEGAGSN

-218 FAAYQTAQGLASA
+218 FAAYQTAQGLAAA
-231 AQDMYNNLK
+231 AQDMYNTLK

-259 SLRKAIDG
+259 NLRKAIDD

-272 AIQAIVEDSIHPNLS
+272 AIQAIVEGSIHPNLS
-287 AFGLKEEEG
+287 AFGLKEEEGEE